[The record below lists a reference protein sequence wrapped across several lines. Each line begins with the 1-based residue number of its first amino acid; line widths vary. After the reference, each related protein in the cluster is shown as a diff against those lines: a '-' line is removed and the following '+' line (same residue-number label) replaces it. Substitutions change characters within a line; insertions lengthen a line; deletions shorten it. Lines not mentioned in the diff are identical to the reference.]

1 MADLREQLQS
11 GLADRYRLERELGR
25 GGMATVFLAQDLR
38 HDRPVALKVVHP
50 DLAATLGPERFQR
63 EVRTTARLQHPHILP
78 VLDSG
83 EAAGQLWYTMPYV
96 EGESLGDRLR
106 RERQLPLDD
115 ALQITREVA
124 DALGYAHSQ
133 GIIHRDIKP
142 GNILLSR
149 GHALVADFGI
159 ARALQVADAEPLT
172 ATGMAVG
179 TPAYMSPE
187 QADGASSVDGRSD
200 LYSLGCVLYEMLTGE
215 LPYTGRTPQAVIA
228 KRVLEPLPHV
238 RTVRAS
244 VPVTV
249 EQAINRALAVTPAD
263 RFATAAEF
271 TRALAQ
277 PLTDPGTTNTP
288 AAPQPMAVGRQRRV
302 PRGLATLALGVLLGV
317 GMLLAWLRTR
327 PQAGTAGPKRL
338 AVLPFENLGRPEDE
352 YFTDGLTDAV
362 RGKLTELPGL
372 QVIARSSSSQY
383 KHTSKSPQQIGR
395 ELGVEYLLTGTV
407 RWEQGGGGPSRVQV
421 SPELVQVSTAASRWQ
436 APFEAPLTDVF
447 QVQGQIAGRVAGAL
461 GVALGAGE
469 RERFSERPTQN
480 LAAYDAFLRGEEAVG
495 GNTTL
500 DPVALRRA
508 RDYYEQAVGLDSSF
522 ALAWAQLSQTHS
534 WIYRVTPA
542 TAGAVAARRAAE
554 RSLALAPKRPDG
566 YLALGNYYE
575 NVRHDAPRALE
586 QYTRGRQ
593 LAPRDARL
601 LAWAGWAEFLLG
613 RVEEGLADMREA
625 EVLDPRSVD
634 IANSLTWPLLSS
646 RRYAEALATAERAR
660 ALAPSNLLV
669 IATAVSAHLAQG
681 DLVGARGVLGAVP
694 AEVAPAALVAQIATA
709 DLYWVLDDAQQR
721 LLLRISPEPFGGD
734 RAAWGL
740 ALAETHAL
748 RGNSALA
755 RAYADS
761 ARLTYE
767 ARLRDVPEDAP
778 THTYLG
784 LALGYGGRRTE
795 AIREGERGVAL
806 LPINRNAGLGTD
818 LQRVLAWTY
827 LLVGEPERAL
837 DVLEPLLKTPYWLS
851 PGWLKIDPTF
861 NPLRGN
867 PRFERLVEGK
877 T

>member
-1 MADLREQLQS
+1 MADLREQLAS
-11 GLADRYRLERELGR
+11 GLDDRYRLERELGR
-25 GGMATVFLAQDLR
+25 GGMATVFLAHDLR
-38 HDRPVALKVVHP
+38 HDRPVALKVLHP
-50 DLAATLGPERFQR
+50 ELAATLGPERFQQ
-63 EVRTTARLQHPHILP
+63 EIRTTARLQHPHILP

-83 EAAGQLWYTMPYV
+83 DAAGQLWYTMPYV

-133 GIIHRDIKP
+133 GIVHRDIKP

-238 RTVRAS
+238 RTLRAS
-244 VPVTV
+244 VPEAV
-249 EQAINRALAVTPAD
+249 EQAINQALAVTPAD

-362 RGKLTELPGL
+362 RGKLTEVPGL

-383 KHTSKSPQQIGR
+383 KRTSKSPQQIGR

-407 RWEQGGGGPSRVQV
+407 RREQEGGGPSRVQV
-421 SPELVQVSTAASRWQ
+421 SPELVQVSTAAARWQ

-447 QVQGQIAGRVAGAL
+447 QVQGQIAGRVAVAL

-508 RDYYEQAVGLDSSF
+508 RDYYEQAVRLDSSF
-522 ALAWAQLSQTHS
+522 ALAWAQLSRAYSLLYLSAPNH
-534 WIYRVTPA
+534 A
-542 TAGAVAARRAAE
+542 AAAAARRAAE

-566 YLALGNYYE
+566 HLALGNYYDQ
-575 NVRHDAPRALE
+575 VRHDAPRALE

-601 LAWAGWAEFLLG
+601 LAWAGWAEFVLG

-634 IANSLTWPLLSS
+634 IAQSLTWPLLSS
-646 RRYAEALATAERAR
+646 HRYAEALATAERAR

-669 IATAVSAHLAQG
+669 IVTVVSAHLAHG
-681 DLVGARGVLGAVP
+681 DLVGARGILGAVP
-694 AEVAPAALVAQIATA
+694 AEVDPAALVAQIATA

-721 LLLRISPEPFGGD
+721 LLLRLSPEPFGGD

-748 RGNSALA
+748 RGDSARA

-806 LPINRNAGLGTD
+806 LPISRNAGVGTD

-827 LLVGEPERAL
+827 LLVGEPELAL
-837 DVLEPLLKTPYWLS
+837 DQLEPLLKVPYYLS
-851 PGWLKIDPTF
+851 PGWLKIDPNF
-861 NPLRGN
+861 APLRGN
-867 PRFERLVEGK
+867 PRFERLVNG

>member
-1 MADLREQLQS
+1 
-11 GLADRYRLERELGR
+11 
-25 GGMATVFLAQDLR
+25 MATVFLAHDLR
-38 HDRPVALKVVHP
+38 HDRPVALKVLHSE
-50 DLAATLGPERFQR
+50 LAAALGPERFQR
-63 EVRTTARLQHPHILP
+63 EIRTTARLQHPHILP

-96 EGESLGDRLR
+96 DGESLRDRLR
-106 RERQLPLDD
+106 REGQLPVDD
-115 ALQITREVA
+115 ALQITKAVA

-133 GIIHRDIKP
+133 GVVHRDIKP
-142 GNILLSR
+142 ENILLTR

-159 ARALQVADAEPLT
+159 ARAVQIADAEQLT
-172 ATGMAVG
+172 ATGVAVG

-215 LPYTGRTPQAVIA
+215 VPYTGRTPQAVIA

-238 RTVRAS
+238 RTLRAS

-288 AAPQPMAVGRQRRV
+288 AAPQPMAVGRRRRV
-302 PRGLATLALGVLLGV
+302 PRGLATLALGLLLGV

-338 AVLPFENLGRPEDE
+338 AVLPFENLGRPEDD

-372 QVIARSSSSQY
+372 QVIARTSSGQY

-407 RWEQGGGGPSRVQV
+407 RWEQEGGGASRVQV
-421 SPELVQVSTAASRWQ
+421 SPELVQVSTAAARWQ
-436 APFEAPLTDVF
+436 APFEASLSDVF

-495 GNTTL
+495 GNTTT
-500 DPVALRRA
+500 DPAALRRA
-508 RDYYEQAVGLDSSF
+508 RDYYEQAVRLDSSF
-522 ALAWAQLSQTHS
+522 ALAWAQLSRAYSHLYLS
-534 WIYRVTPA
+534 APNPA
-542 TAGAVAARRAAE
+542 AAAAARRAAE

-566 YLALGNYYE
+566 HLALGIYYE
-575 NVRHDAPRALE
+575 EVRRDAPRALE
-586 QYTRGRQ
+586 QYTIGRQ

-601 LAWAGWAEFLLG
+601 LAFAGWAEFLLG
-613 RVEEGLADMREA
+613 RVEEGLANMREA

-634 IANSLTWPLLSS
+634 IAQSLTWPLLSS

-669 IATAVSAHLAQG
+669 IANVVWAHLAQG
-681 DLVGARGVLGAVP
+681 DLVGARAVLGAVP
-694 AEVAPAALVAQIATA
+694 AEVDPAALVAQVAWN
-709 DLYWVLDDAQQR
+709 DLSWVLDDAQQR
-721 LLLRISPEPFGGD
+721 LLLRLSPEPFGGD

-748 RGNSALA
+748 RGDSALA

-767 ARLRDVPEDAP
+767 ARLRDLPEDAP

-784 LALGYGGRRTE
+784 LALAYLGRRTE
-795 AIREGERGVAL
+795 AVREGERGVEL
-806 LPINRNAGLGTD
+806 MPISRDARGAD

-827 LLVGEPERAL
+827 LLAGEPERAL
-837 DVLEPLLKTPYWLS
+837 DQLEPLLKGLYYPS
-851 PGWLKIDPTF
+851 PGWLKLDPNF
-861 NPLRGN
+861 APLRGN
-867 PRFERLVEGK
+867 PRFERLVRG

>member
-1 MADLREQLQS
+1 M
-11 GLADRYRLERELGR
+11 
-25 GGMATVFLAQDLR
+25 
-38 HDRPVALKVVHP
+38 
-50 DLAATLGPERFQR
+50 
-63 EVRTTARLQHPHILP
+63 
-78 VLDSG
+78 
-83 EAAGQLWYTMPYV
+83 
-96 EGESLGDRLR
+96 
-106 RERQLPLDD
+106 
-115 ALQITREVA
+115 
-124 DALGYAHSQ
+124 
-133 GIIHRDIKP
+133 
-142 GNILLSR
+142 
-149 GHALVADFGI
+149 
-159 ARALQVADAEPLT
+159 
-172 ATGMAVG
+172 
-179 TPAYMSPE
+179 
-187 QADGASSVDGRSD
+187 
-200 LYSLGCVLYEMLTGE
+200 
-215 LPYTGRTPQAVIA
+215 
-228 KRVLEPLPHV
+228 
-238 RTVRAS
+238 
-244 VPVTV
+244 
-249 EQAINRALAVTPAD
+249 
-263 RFATAAEF
+263 
-271 TRALAQ
+271 
-277 PLTDPGTTNTP
+277 
-288 AAPQPMAVGRQRRV
+288 
-302 PRGLATLALGVLLGV
+302 PRGLATLGLGVLLGV
-317 GMLLAWLRTR
+317 GVLLAWLRTR

-372 QVIARSSSSQY
+372 QVIARTSSSQY

-407 RWEQGGGGPSRVQV
+407 RWEQEGGGPSRVQV
-421 SPELVQVSTAASRWQ
+421 SPELVQVSTAAARWQ

-469 RERFSERPTQN
+469 REQFSERPTQN

-495 GNTTL
+495 GNTTF

-522 ALAWAQLSQTHS
+522 ALAWAQLSRAYSHLYLS
-534 WIYRVTPA
+534 APNPA
-542 TAGAVAARRAAE
+542 AAAAARRAAE

-566 YLALGNYYE
+566 RLALGIYYE
-575 NVRHDAPRALE
+575 EVRQDAPRALE

-601 LAWAGWAEFLLG
+601 LAFAGWAEFLLG
-613 RVEEGLADMREA
+613 RVEEGLADMRAA

-634 IANSLTWPLLSS
+634 IAQSLTWPLLSS

-669 IATAVSAHLAQG
+669 IANVVWAHLAQG

-694 AEVAPAALVAQIATA
+694 GEVDPAALVAQVATN
-709 DLYWVLDDAQQR
+709 DLSWVLDDAQQR

-748 RGNSALA
+748 RGDSALA

-761 ARLTYE
+761 ARLAYE
-767 ARLRDVPEDAP
+767 ARLRDLPEDAA

-784 LALGYGGRRTE
+784 LALAYLGRRAE
-795 AIREGERGVAL
+795 AVREGERGVEL
-806 LPINRNAGLGTD
+806 MPISRDARGAD

-837 DVLEPLLKTPYWLS
+837 DHLEPLLKGPYYPS
-851 PGWLKIDPTF
+851 PGWLKIDPNF
-861 NPLRGN
+861 APLRGN
-867 PRFERLVEGK
+867 PRFERLVNGS
-877 T
+877 

>member
-1 MADLREQLQS
+1 
-11 GLADRYRLERELGR
+11 
-25 GGMATVFLAQDLR
+25 
-38 HDRPVALKVVHP
+38 
-50 DLAATLGPERFQR
+50 
-63 EVRTTARLQHPHILP
+63 
-78 VLDSG
+78 
-83 EAAGQLWYTMPYV
+83 
-96 EGESLGDRLR
+96 
-106 RERQLPLDD
+106 
-115 ALQITREVA
+115 
-124 DALGYAHSQ
+124 
-133 GIIHRDIKP
+133 
-142 GNILLSR
+142 
-149 GHALVADFGI
+149 
-159 ARALQVADAEPLT
+159 
-172 ATGMAVG
+172 
-179 TPAYMSPE
+179 
-187 QADGASSVDGRSD
+187 
-200 LYSLGCVLYEMLTGE
+200 
-215 LPYTGRTPQAVIA
+215 
-228 KRVLEPLPHV
+228 
-238 RTVRAS
+238 VRAS

-277 PLTDPGTTNTP
+277 PLTDPVTTNTP
-288 AAPQPMAVGRQRRV
+288 AAPQPMAVGRRRRV
-302 PRGLATLALGVLLGV
+302 PRGLATLALGALLGV
-317 GMLLAWLRTR
+317 GMLLAWLRSR

-362 RGKLTELPGL
+362 RGKLTELRGL
-372 QVIARSSSSQY
+372 EVIARGSSSQY

-395 ELGVEYLLTGTV
+395 ELGVEYILTGTV
-407 RWEQGGGGPSRVQV
+407 RWAQKGGGASRVQV
-421 SPELVQVSTAASRWQ
+421 SPELVEVSTAAARWQ

-495 GNTTL
+495 GNTTT

-522 ALAWAQLSQTHS
+522 ALAWAQLSRTYSHLYLS
-534 WIYRVTPA
+534 APNPA
-542 TAGAVAARRAAE
+542 VAAAARRAAE

-566 YLALGNYYE
+566 HLALGIYYE
-575 NVRHDAPRALE
+575 EVRQDAPLALE

-593 LAPRDARL
+593 LAPGDAQL
-601 LAWAGWAEFLLG
+601 LAFAGWAAFLLG

-634 IANSLTWPLLSS
+634 IAQSLMWPLLSS

-669 IATAVSAHLAQG
+669 IANVVWAHLYQG
-681 DLVGARGVLGAVP
+681 DLVGARGVLRAVP
-694 AEVAPAALVAQIATA
+694 AEVDPAALVAQIAWN
-709 DLYWVLDDAQQR
+709 DLSWVLDDAQQR

-748 RGNSALA
+748 RGDSALA

-767 ARLRDVPEDAP
+767 ARLRDLPEDAP

-784 LALGYGGRRTE
+784 LALAYLGRRAE
-795 AIREGERGVAL
+795 AVREGERGVEL
-806 LPINRNAGLGTD
+806 MPISRDARGAD

-837 DVLEPLLKTPYWLS
+837 DQLEPLLKGPYYPS
-851 PGWLKIDPTF
+851 PGWLKLDPNF
-861 NPLRGN
+861 APLRGN
-867 PRFERLVEGK
+867 PRFERLVNGS
-877 T
+877 

>member
-1 MADLREQLQS
+1 
-11 GLADRYRLERELGR
+11 
-25 GGMATVFLAQDLR
+25 MATVYLAHDLR
-38 HDRPVALKVVHP
+38 HDRSVALKVLHP
-50 DLAATLGPERFQR
+50 DLTTTLGPDRFQR
-63 EVRTTARLQHPHILP
+63 EIRYAARLQHPHILP

-83 EAAGQLWYTMPYV
+83 DAAGQLWYTMPYV

-133 GIIHRDIKP
+133 GIVHRDIKP

-172 ATGMAVG
+172 ATGIAVG

-407 RWEQGGGGPSRVQV
+407 RWEQEGGGPSRVQV
-421 SPELVQVSTAASRWQ
+421 SPELVQVSTAAARWQ

-522 ALAWAQLSQTHS
+522 ALAWAQLSRAYSLLYWSAPNH
-534 WIYRVTPA
+534 A
-542 TAGAVAARRAAE
+542 AAAAARRAAE

-566 YLALGNYYE
+566 HLALGNYYE
-575 NVRHDAPRALE
+575 EVRHDAPRALE

-669 IATAVSAHLAQG
+669 IVTVVSAHLAQG
-681 DLVGARGVLGAVP
+681 DLVGARGILGAVP

-748 RGNSALA
+748 RGDSARA

-806 LPINRNAGLGTD
+806 LPISRNAGLGTD

-837 DVLEPLLKTPYWLS
+837 DQLEALLKIPYYVS
-851 PGWLKIDPTF
+851 PGWLKIDPNF
-861 NPLRGN
+861 APLRGN
-867 PRFERLVEGK
+867 PRFERLVNGQ
-877 T
+877 

>member
-1 MADLREQLQS
+1 M
-11 GLADRYRLERELGR
+11 
-25 GGMATVFLAQDLR
+25 T
-38 HDRPVALKVVHP
+38 
-50 DLAATLGPERFQR
+50 
-63 EVRTTARLQHPHILP
+63 
-78 VLDSG
+78 
-83 EAAGQLWYTMPYV
+83 
-96 EGESLGDRLR
+96 
-106 RERQLPLDD
+106 
-115 ALQITREVA
+115 
-124 DALGYAHSQ
+124 
-133 GIIHRDIKP
+133 
-142 GNILLSR
+142 
-149 GHALVADFGI
+149 
-159 ARALQVADAEPLT
+159 
-172 ATGMAVG
+172 
-179 TPAYMSPE
+179 
-187 QADGASSVDGRSD
+187 
-200 LYSLGCVLYEMLTGE
+200 
-215 LPYTGRTPQAVIA
+215 
-228 KRVLEPLPHV
+228 
-238 RTVRAS
+238 
-244 VPVTV
+244 
-249 EQAINRALAVTPAD
+249 
-263 RFATAAEF
+263 
-271 TRALAQ
+271 
-277 PLTDPGTTNTP
+277 
-288 AAPQPMAVGRQRRV
+288 VGRQRRV

-372 QVIARSSSSQY
+372 QVIARTSSSQY

-407 RWEQGGGGPSRVQV
+407 RWEQEGGGASRVQV
-421 SPELVQVSTAASRWQ
+421 SPELVQVSTAAARWQ

-495 GNTTL
+495 GNTTM

-522 ALAWAQLSQTHS
+522 ALAWAQLSRTYSHLYLS
-534 WIYRVTPA
+534 APNPA
-542 TAGAVAARRAAE
+542 AAAAARRAAE

-566 YLALGNYYE
+566 HLALGIYYE
-575 NVRHDAPRALE
+575 EVRHDAPLALE

-601 LAWAGWAEFLLG
+601 LAFAGWAEFLLG

-634 IANSLTWPLLSS
+634 IAQSLMWPLLSS

-669 IATAVSAHLAQG
+669 IVNVVWAHLAQG

-694 AEVAPAALVAQIATA
+694 GEVDPAALVAQVATN
-709 DLYWVLDDAQQR
+709 DLSWVLDDAQQR

-740 ALAETHAL
+740 ALAETHAR
-748 RGNSALA
+748 RGDSALA

-767 ARLRDVPEDAP
+767 ARLRDLPEDAP

-784 LALGYGGRRTE
+784 LALAYLGRRAE
-795 AIREGERGVAL
+795 AVREGERGVEL
-806 LPINRNAGLGTD
+806 MPISRDARGAD

-837 DVLEPLLKTPYWLS
+837 DQLEPLLKGPYYPS
-851 PGWLKIDPTF
+851 PGWLKIDPNF
-861 NPLRGN
+861 APLRGN
-867 PRFERLVEGK
+867 PRFERLVRG
-877 T
+877 TQ